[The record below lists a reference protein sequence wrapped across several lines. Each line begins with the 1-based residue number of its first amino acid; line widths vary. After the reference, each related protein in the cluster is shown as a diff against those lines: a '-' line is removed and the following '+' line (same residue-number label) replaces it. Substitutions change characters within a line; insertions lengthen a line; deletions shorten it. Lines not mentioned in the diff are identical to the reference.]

1 MKKIKPATNAIRY
14 SQSFKLKVVQEI
26 ERGELNGAAAQRR
39 YGIKG
44 KSTVTGWIRKYGSG
58 KYGKVIRVEEAGE
71 INEELRLRREVRK
84 LKEVLADAHVD
95 LALARSYLEIACEE
109 MDQSVEVFKKK
120 HAGGRRTRQ

>member
-1 MKKIKPATNAIRY
+1 MKRIQPPANAIRY
-14 SQSFKLKVVQEI
+14 SQNFKLKVVKDF
-26 ERGELNGAAAQRR
+26 ERGEMNGAAAHRK

-44 KSTVTGWIRKYGSG
+44 NATVMRWVKQYGSG

-95 LALARSYLEIACEE
+95 LALTRSYLEIACEE
-109 MDQSVEVFKKK
+109 MDQSVEAFKKK
-120 HAGGRRTRQ
+120 HDGGRRTRR